1 MSLQY
6 TLFHLTFFLFY
17 VSAFYF
23 ISFLISSY
31 FSTFHSFPFLLS
43 FSCRASAF
51 HLLPYYSAF
60 HFLFHG
66 SFLSRISKKK
76 KDENQCISTLSL
88 SLITIDLLE
97 GRSNDANELDSVRQR
112 REIENGWTGRKWS
125 VRGSRRER
133 EGGEG
138 TVLDAFA
145 KPLETVLHNNL
156 LEKWQ
161 RDAKMSETTP
171 NSDDFFPPLRST

>member
-1 MSLQY
+1 MSLHY

-88 SLITIDLLE
+88 SLSSQSICWKEEATMQMSSIRCGKGGKLRTGGREENGLCE
-97 GRSNDANELDSVRQR
+97 GRGE
-112 REIENGWTGRKWS
+112 
-125 VRGSRRER
+125 RER
-133 EGGEG
+133 EGRE
-138 TVLDAFA
+138 
-145 KPLETVLHNNL
+145 
-156 LEKWQ
+156 
-161 RDAKMSETTP
+161 
-171 NSDDFFPPLRST
+171 RSSTRSPSHSKQSCITIYLKSGSATRK